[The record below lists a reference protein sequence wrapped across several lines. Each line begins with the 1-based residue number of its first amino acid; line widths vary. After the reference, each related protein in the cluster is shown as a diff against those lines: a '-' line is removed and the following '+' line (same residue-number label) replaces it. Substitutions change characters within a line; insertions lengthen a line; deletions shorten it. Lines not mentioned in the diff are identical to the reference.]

1 MAEAA
6 GLCRTLQDP
15 RCHSHHT
22 MASHGKLK
30 KEKGSLAEY
39 ETQIKEV
46 RSQLSEQLKVLDAQ
60 LEQKTQQLQDLSDY
74 LRRRGEIEAEYARS
88 LEKLSERF
96 TLKTKKY
103 VTPTPAH
110 LPRHRGNARHVASL
124 PCSENLHA
132 TCARAGPAE
141 RPARPFRK
149 EQTDLSVSQCWM
161 ELLNQTRQ
169 DSRDHSSLSEICS
182 GTLTQR
188 LSHCM
193 EDTHRL
199 AKKSK
204 EVGLQM
210 QDELLKVTAELQTA
224 LKTYHQYHT
233 ECLAAEGKLKEATRL
248 EERHT
253 GKSADLGL
261 GQAAGQRRSSVKK
274 MERLMEKRQGKV
286 QETQLKCTK
295 ARNDYLLNLAAANAA
310 MNKYY
315 LEDIC
320 TMIDCTDLGYHLS
333 VTRVMRGY
341 LSNRSRAMQNLKNG
355 LQQLEGAVSGLD
367 QNQDRDALLQAHN
380 VTFCLPF
387 RFQHQPHEG
396 DQVSKTLK
404 ATLTALLENISDDD
418 CIPIPDISTLPL
430 ESMGDGPSTKPSLA
444 KRRANQQ
451 ETETYYFTKVK
462 EYLSGS
468 SLISK
473 LQAKHDLLKEA
484 IQKAEA
490 TDSDPARM
498 QPGRAVRVRKARP
511 CSQYIHKLFT
521 GDMLSFIQSSGQQ
534 IPLVVESCIRFINLH
549 GLHHEGIFRV
559 PGSQS
564 EVNNIRDSFE
574 SGEDPLTDS
583 ECDIDSVAGVLKLYF
598 RGLTKPLFPEESF
611 SQLMECVQIEN
622 VSERAAQIKTVV
634 SSFPRPVVIVMRY
647 LFAFLHHVSQYSDE
661 NMMQPYNVCACYS
674 VSQYSDENMMQ
685 PYNYSDENM
694 MQPYNY
700 SDENMMQPYN
710 AVSQYSDENMMQ
722 PYNAVSQYSD
732 ENMMQPYNYSDE
744 NMMQPYNVVS
754 QYSDENMMQPYNLAV
769 CFGPSLLRG
778 AESSDA
784 VTLQPQINALVKTL
798 ILQHES
804 IFPGPSEL
812 PGPIYEKC
820 MTLEQEYCEPITEE
834 GEGDIEHVPSEDGCA
849 EWEAL
854 ALFDYVAR
862 SPAELSF
869 KQGDHVLLHSKA
881 SPDWWRGEVGGV
893 KGLIPHKYIS
903 VPEGAERKQERGK
916 REESRGG
923 STGNLAEEQQLAE
936 HGTRMRVNSDS
947 ASLPGRQRTGS
958 GSGFVG
964 GGAGGCGSP
973 GRKFT
978 LQVPEGRV
986 IMAPQS
992 AGVSPGTARPPS
1004 GPQER
1009 RHTLDTLRP
1018 IGGATDRQAV
1028 HVDKTMMS
1036 DEYLVECKIDDDENE
1051 DDEEM
1056 KNIHSCP
1063 TPPTQFTSASQ
1074 NSLIYA
1080 ESRDP
1085 FGVNS
1090 HLKVD
1095 FSDVL
1100 AEPAS
1105 THSYDRVWVYSGIG
1119 FEAVRI
1125 WSYRCLTTLCAVPV
1139 SCLSGCLFALLAF
1152 LHI

>member
-1 MAEAA
+1 
-6 GLCRTLQDP
+6 
-15 RCHSHHT
+15 

-96 TLKTKKY
+96 TLKTKK
-103 VTPTPAH
+103 
-110 LPRHRGNARHVASL
+110 
-124 PCSENLHA
+124 
-132 TCARAGPAE
+132 
-141 RPARPFRK
+141 K
-149 EQTDLSVSQCWM
+149 EQTDLSVSQCWT

-396 DQVSKTLK
+396 DQVCEVSADCQVRYEMDTRFQQLQSRLAAVTLETEEVSKTLK

-661 NMMQPYNVCACYS
+661 NMMQPYN
-674 VSQYSDENMMQ
+674 
-685 PYNYSDENM
+685 
-694 MQPYNY
+694 
-700 SDENMMQPYN
+700 
-710 AVSQYSDENMMQ
+710 
-722 PYNAVSQYSD
+722 
-732 ENMMQPYNYSDE
+732 
-744 NMMQPYNVVS
+744 
-754 QYSDENMMQPYNLAV
+754 LAV

-834 GEGDIEHVPSEDGCA
+834 GEGDIEHVPSED

-1028 HVDKTMMS
+1028 HVDKEFTRQMNSVFKELLSRQSPQDSS
-1036 DEYLVECKIDDDENE
+1036 DSPAPSSPPSSSLVSGAPSRQSVK
-1051 DDEEM
+1051 
-1056 KNIHSCP
+1056 KG
-1063 TPPTQFTSASQ
+1063 TGFGLRGRGLFKPPDQQ
-1074 NSLIYA
+1074 
-1080 ESRDP
+1080 D
-1085 FGVNS
+1085 
-1090 HLKVD
+1090 
-1095 FSDVL
+1095 
-1100 AEPAS
+1100 
-1105 THSYDRVWVYSGIG
+1105 
-1119 FEAVRI
+1119 
-1125 WSYRCLTTLCAVPV
+1125 
-1139 SCLSGCLFALLAF
+1139 
-1152 LHI
+1152 